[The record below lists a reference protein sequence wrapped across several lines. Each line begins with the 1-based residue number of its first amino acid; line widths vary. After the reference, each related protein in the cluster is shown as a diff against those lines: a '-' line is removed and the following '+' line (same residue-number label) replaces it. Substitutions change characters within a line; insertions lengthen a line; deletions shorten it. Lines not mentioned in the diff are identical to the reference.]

1 MSSGE
6 LPLEIYHPTK
16 AIGSGSYG
24 SIVVVYDDEGEEYA
38 MKLFD
43 DDVDDD
49 DESGDDSNYG
59 LPLGTLR
66 EISVL
71 RLLREENSHP
81 NVIAIHDVQTSF
93 GEEDDEV
100 LGVYAMAMPLF
111 NEGSLADAFTK
122 ITTKKQ
128 KVVIAFEILSAV
140 AYLHEN
146 SFIHRDIKSDNI
158 LLRYNSSDEE
168 GDDDIFHPVLIDF
181 SLAKLVDANNSL
193 ESEPTHT
200 PSIGTPTYRAPEV
213 VEEEPYGLPS
223 DLWSVGVV
231 LLELLQGK
239 CIESFKDKGALEF
252 ISQQLEILPKGQPFP
267 SLIRGLLE
275 ADPTKRWTAR
285 HAMNCDL
292 FAKFG
297 LSEASI
303 PKTFHRISFK
313 SALPIE
319 GDESEYYYSLVD
331 KENNHNNQRRSP
343 TGKKKKT
350 NPVLLKRAKFI
361 LKVCDWMHWENPV
374 TARAALLYST
384 QMNEICDNIDDTN
397 ECNTLLDCLVLA
409 HKFFERN
416 LCCQNDLDALYEKY
430 GQGGFD
436 VEEYSGN
443 ENALFTMMEFCLYP
457 R

>member
-6 LPLEIYHPTK
+6 FPLEIYHPTK
-16 AIGSGSYG
+16 AIGSGSFG

-43 DDVDDD
+43 DDDSDDD
-49 DESGDDSNYG
+49 ANYG
-59 LPLGTLR
+59 LSLGTLR

-93 GEEDDEV
+93 GDEDDEV
-100 LGVYAMAMPLF
+100 LGVYAMAMPLY
-111 NEGSLADAFTK
+111 NQGSLNDTFSK

-128 KVVIAFEILSAV
+128 KVIIAFEILNAV

-158 LLRYNSSDEE
+158 LLRFNSSDEE
-168 GDDDIFHPVLIDF
+168 DGDDLFHPVLIDF
-181 SLAKLVDANNSL
+181 SLAKLVDVNNSA
-193 ESEPTHT
+193 ESGPTHT

-213 VEEEPYGLPS
+213 VEEQPYGLPS

-239 CIESFKDKGALEF
+239 CIESLKDKGAMAY
-252 ISQQLEILPKGQPFP
+252 ISQQLENLPQGQPFP

-275 ADPTKRWTAR
+275 PDPIKRWTAR
-285 HAMNCDL
+285 TAINCDL
-292 FAKFG
+292 FSKFG
-297 LSEASI
+297 LSEASN
-303 PKTFHRISFK
+303 PKTFHRISLK

-319 GDESEYYYSLVD
+319 ADENEDDYSFVG
-331 KENNHNNQRRSP
+331 EEINNNQRRSGS
-343 TGKKKKT
+343 GKKRT
-350 NPVLLKRAKFI
+350 NSVLLKRSKFI
-361 LKVCDWMHWENPV
+361 RKVCNWMEWENPL
-374 TARAALLYST
+374 TASAAMLYSS
-384 QMNEICDNIDDTN
+384 QMNEICGNIDDVN
-397 ECNTLLDCLVLA
+397 ESNDLLDCLVLA
-409 HKFFERN
+409 HKFFERH
-416 LCCQNDLDALYEKY
+416 LCGQESLDALYGKY
-430 GQGGFD
+430 GTGEFD
-436 VEEYSGN
+436 AEEYGGN
-443 ENALFTMMEFCLYP
+443 ENSLFTMMDFCLYP